1 MFEYWIFTDE
11 TAEIKAMITDH
22 IFNGENEEYLGENG
36 DRVWFFYAKNLFVLK
51 SDVSFGDSNL
61 LLDDLL
67 IKLAKN
73 YEIHDKGII
82 KSHWHASSFY

>member
-11 TAEIKAMITDH
+11 TAEIKTMISDQ
-22 IFNGENEEYLGENG
+22 ICNGENEAYLGENG
-36 DRVWFFYAKNLFVLK
+36 DLVWFFFAKNLFVIK
-51 SDVSFGDSNL
+51 SDVSFSDSNL

-67 IKLAKN
+67 IKLARN
-73 YEIHDKGII
+73 YKIHDKGII